1 MEYPIINK
9 QCCAFEG
16 RNKIYRMAVFN
27 DDIENIIVKRRDSN
41 IGFKLVIDTWLQ
53 KLEFLKFCESWVFE
67 WPCNVRVWAIKKHA

>member
-41 IGFKLVIDTWLQ
+41 IGFKLVIDT
-53 KLEFLKFCESWVFE
+53 
-67 WPCNVRVWAIKKHA
+67 